1 MKISVV
7 AKSKSKKEFV
17 KNISDFTYRVAVKE
31 EAKEGRANRAVVE
44 LLAKYFNVPKS
55 EVRIVSG
62 LNIKQKI
69 VEIPLTEE
77 QLKEVENSKELQPKL
92 F

>member
-1 MKISVV
+1 MKISII
-7 AKSKSKKEFV
+7 AKPKSKKEFV
-17 KNISDFTYRVAVKE
+17 KKIADFTYQVAVKE
-31 EAKEGRANRAVVE
+31 EAKESKANRAVVE
-44 LLAKYFNVPKS
+44 LLAEYFNVPKS

-77 QLKEVENSKELQPKL
+77 QLEEIEESKELQLKL
-92 F
+92 L